1 MNIPASGPDKTTYGT
16 QPYRYHLFQAY
27 GVELEY
33 MIVDRDSLQV
43 KPIADELLKHEMGY
57 YGADYM
63 RGALVWSNEIVLHVV
78 ELKTAQPEANLSQA
92 GQLLADEVRYI
103 NSILR
108 RWNARLLPGGCHPAF
123 KPGEETRLWP
133 HESNEIYKTYD
144 RIFNCNGH
152 GWSNLQ
158 STHLNLPFY
167 DDEEFAQLHA
177 AVRIILPLIP
187 ALCASSPIVEGSAT
201 GSKDTRL
208 KYYRTSQSKIPSITG
223 RVIPEAVFSRRT
235 YLNTI
240 YEKIK
245 SDVKPFDPDGLLN
258 PIWVNSRGA
267 VPRFDRGSIELR
279 LMDAQE
285 CPAAEMAVC
294 VLIVETIK
302 AMCSGAFCSAAAQKK
317 CKTEML
323 ADVLDRTIEE
333 AEDAA
338 MPTEYVEL
346 FGFESGPVTAGALWK
361 KIFNYLNYRGTQAV
375 TTHEHELNIVFG
387 EGTLATRIMNSFRQ
401 HGNWQPVYRTLAD
414 CLEQNR
420 MFIP

>member
-1 MNIPASGPDKTTYGT
+1 MNVPAYGPDKSKNVA
-16 QPYRYHLFQAY
+16 QPYRYHLFQAF
-27 GVELEY
+27 GIELEY
-33 MIVDRDSLQV
+33 MVVDGDTLQV
-43 KPIADELLKHEMGY
+43 KPIADELLRYELGY
-57 YGADYM
+57 YGADYV
-63 RGALVWSNEIVLHVV
+63 RGPLTWSNEMVLHVI
-78 ELKTAQPEANLSQA
+78 ELKTSQPEANISQT
-92 GQLLADEVRYI
+92 GQLMADEVRFI
-103 NSILR
+103 NSILQQ
-108 RWNARLLPGGCHPAF
+108 WNARLLPGGCHPAF
-123 KPGEETRLWP
+123 KPAEETRLWP
-133 HESNEIYKTYD
+133 HESNEIYETYN

-158 STHLNLPFY
+158 SAHLNLPFY

-187 ALCASSPIVEGSAT
+187 ALCASSPVIEGKPT

-245 SDVKPFDPDGLLN
+245 SDLKPYDPESVLN

-285 CPAAEMAVC
+285 CPAAEMAVF
-294 VLIVETIK
+294 VLLIETIK
-302 AMCSGAFCSAAAQKK
+302 ALTAGTFCSTADQMK
-317 CKTEML
+317 CKT
-323 ADVLDRTIEE
+323 DVLVSVLDLTIEE
-333 AEDAA
+333 AEHARLPDTYTA
-338 MPTEYVEL
+338 L
-346 FGFESGPVTAGALWK
+346 FGFGPEQMTAGMLWK
-361 KIFNYLNYRGTQAV
+361 KLFNHFKGHGVQAV
-375 TTHEHELNIVFG
+375 IAHEHELNIILD
-387 EGTLATRIMNSFRQ
+387 EGTLASRILQSLQLHN
-401 HGNWQPVYRTLAD
+401 HWQPVYRMLAD
-414 CLEQNR
+414 CLNQNR